1 MIPII
6 GEVYLSKR
14 RRKSVIARRHEPED
28 LLGVIAANERVR
40 GLARWFVGEVST
52 GVRFLLASAAFFAS
66 FSAFGPWTTS
76 VADRLPFV
84 AVFFGSLVGFVAHL
98 RYIE

>member
-14 RRKSVIARRHEPED
+14 RRKSVTARRHEPDD

-40 GLARWFVGEVST
+40 GFAQWVVGSVNS
-52 GVRFLLASAAFFAS
+52 GVRFMLSSAALFSS
-66 FSAFGPWTTS
+66 FSAFAPWTTS
-76 VADRLPFV
+76 VTDRLPFI
-84 AVFFGSLVGFVAHL
+84 AVFFGSLALFFVHL
-98 RYIE
+98 KYCE

>member
-1 MIPII
+1 MFPII
-6 GEVYLSKR
+6 GEIAVSHRKR
-14 RRKSVIARRHEPED
+14 TRTQRRHEPED

-40 GLARWFVGEVST
+40 GFARWFVDEVNT
-52 GVRFLLASAAFFAS
+52 GVRFLLASASFFS
-66 FSAFGPWTTS
+66 VFSAFGPWTTS

-84 AVFFGSLVGFVAHL
+84 AVFFGSLVGFFAHL

>member
-1 MIPII
+1 MFPIL
-6 GEVYLSKR
+6 GEVAVSHRKR
-14 RRKSVIARRHEPED
+14 TRTQRRNEPDD

-40 GLARWFVGEVST
+40 GFARWFVGEVST

-76 VADRLPFV
+76 VVDRLPFV
-84 AVFFGSLVGFVAHL
+84 AVFFGSLALFFAHL
-98 RYIE
+98 HICE

>member
-1 MIPII
+1 MI
-6 GEVYLSKR
+6 GEGFMSHRRKR
-14 RRKSVIARRHEPED
+14 RNVSRHEPED

-40 GLARWFVGEVST
+40 GFARWFVGEVNT
-52 GVRFLLASAAFFAS
+52 GVRFLLASAAFFSS

-76 VADRLPFV
+76 MADRLPFV
-84 AVFFGSLVGFVAHL
+84 AVFFGSLAAFFAHL